1 MKTGLVLSGGGAKGA
16 YQVGVMKA
24 LLEKNVAIDC
34 ISGASIGA
42 LNGCILASAPDLK
55 TGVERLEEVWGRL
68 PEIKP
73 LQAQSMGRFVP
84 ALLPYLSFLAS
95 SGLRLNPYWKAATM
109 LAAQLFKDQLP
120 ETPDG
125 IFTDTPLRDLMN
137 EYLDLKQLQQSIPLF
152 VSVFEQQNLIKES
165 ADYVVGMGLLGKD
178 NKPSRFVHI
187 QSLPI
192 NEQKEMILASAAIP
206 LIFQS
211 KKDADNNRLTDGG
224 QGGALKSQGNTPIT
238 PLIEQEHCDFVIV
251 SHLSQG
257 TLWNRHDFPQTACIE
272 IRPNADLDLGFKA
285 VFDFSAEKI
294 QQLQQA
300 GYEDTLLVLG
310 DIQESLS
317 VLYQKREVNQQL
329 AHAMANNDS
338 QQKMQDAMR
347 RLQSKKD

>member
-84 ALLPYLSFLAS
+84 ALLPYLSLLAS

-125 IFTDTPLRDLMN
+125 ILTDTPLRDLMN

-152 VSVFEQQNLIKES
+152 VSVFEQQDFIKES
-165 ADYVVGMGLLGKD
+165 MDYVGVGLLGKD

-257 TLWNRHDFPQTACIE
+257 TLWNRHDFRQTACIE
-272 IRPNADLDLGFKA
+272 IRPNAALDLGVKA

-329 AHAMANNDS
+329 ARAMANNDS

-347 RLQSKKD
+347 RLQSKK

>member
-42 LNGCILASAPDLK
+42 LNGSILASAPDLK

-84 ALLPYLSFLAS
+84 ALLPYLSLLAS

-120 ETPDG
+120 KTPDG

-152 VSVFEQQNLIKES
+152 VSVFEQQDFIKES
-165 ADYVVGMGLLGKD
+165 MDYVGVGLLGKD

-238 PLIEQEHCDFVIV
+238 PLIDEEHCDFVIV

-272 IRPNADLDLGFKA
+272 IRPNADLDLGVKA

-329 AHAMANNDS
+329 ARAMANNDS

>member
-73 LQAQSMGRFVP
+73 LQANSPLRFTP
-84 ALLPYLSFLAS
+84 KLLPYLSFLAS
-95 SGLRLNPYWKAATM
+95 SGLRLNPYWKATTM

-125 IFTDTPLRDLMN
+125 ILTDTPLRDLMN
-137 EYLDLKQLQQSIPLF
+137 EYLDLQQLQQSIPLF
-152 VSVFEQQNLIKES
+152 VSVFEQQDFIKES
-165 ADYVVGMGLLGKD
+165 MDYVGVGLLGKD
-178 NKPSRFVHI
+178 NKPSRFVRI

-238 PLIEQEHCDFVIV
+238 PLIDEEHCDFVIV

-272 IRPNADLDLGFKA
+272 IRPNADLDLGVKA

-329 AHAMANNDS
+329 VRAMANNDS